1 MKAGERKELETNTL
15 ADKVGHAMQRV
26 KGSSRR
32 NVLLYFVVVAV
43 AVVAIW
49 GTYRYFV
56 ISGQETSL
64 QWVMFDDGSSGHLKQ
79 LAGLDTYPGKAARFE
94 FAWFFY
100 WETGVRMVGVDP
112 QGAMSSLDTAG
123 KLYKRL
129 AEECKDDP
137 IFEPQAML
145 GIAVVEE
152 TKAVNDPNSLGRAK
166 EAYQVLA
173 NHEKY
178 AKSAEGKFAKKRLE
192 IMSDKTKLREL
203 ETVYEDL
210 QRSLQIAGALQP
222 PPNFMN
228 PNFLAPKGKDE
239 KEPEKEKDK
248 DK

>member
-32 NVLLYFVVVAV
+32 NVLLYVVGVAVVA
-43 AVVAIW
+43 VAIW

-64 QWVMFDDGSSGHLKQ
+64 QWVMFDDGSSGHFKQ
-79 LAGLDTYPGKAARFE
+79 LAGLDTFPGKAARFE
-94 FAWFFY
+94 IAWFAY
-100 WETGVRMVGVDP
+100 WETGVRLIGVDP
-112 QGAMSSLDTAG
+112 QGAMSSLDSAG
-123 KLYKRL
+123 RLYKRL

-137 IFEPQAML
+137 IFEPQALL

-152 TKAVNDPNSLGRAK
+152 TRAVNDPRSLDRAK
-166 EAYQVLA
+166 EAYKNVVD
-173 NHEKY
+173 KY
-178 AKSAEGKFAKKRLE
+178 EKSAEGKFAKKRLDV
-192 IMSDKTKLREL
+192 MSDKTKLKEL

-210 QRSLQIAGALQP
+210 QRSLQLAGALQP

-228 PNFLAPKGKDE
+228 PNFLAPKDKDD